1 MDTLHFKLQFDV
13 LGSGLSQTQG
23 ILGGIHSQIGGIN
36 SQFQNLGRGGISQS
50 TQQIQIFQNQMQ
62 SLSQTGSSSISGL
75 SSSFSGLGVA
85 ISGVVSGIKL
95 AAQLIAEV
103 YTRVDQFT
111 DKAIEV
117 FGERTS
123 TIRSYATI
131 LKDPKQAE
139 QEYLKAGALAQKTE
153 LTQDQVINI
162 QSRLIRSGFR
172 GQDED
177 KALFNIVDLVSSLP
191 QNQRL
196 SAANRASDIYGDI
209 SSRGKMTGRDVNRI
223 AQFLNVGTL
232 YEEIGKQMGVKKG
245 DVEGLISKGKV
256 NDQVAL
262 SSIQHASNQQLGTNK
277 LGEFATGAAGNLTA
291 MLSNKEEA
299 FTNLLRTIDSETLP
313 GVKRYKDAINNLTD
327 SMNVSTES
335 GKNLRFFF
343 EDISDFGANM
353 KSVKDEFL
361 TGFIKSFGESY
372 KQAID
377 EFGMSADDS
386 KSSMDNLTQAAKAVG
401 EIAGK
406 VGYLVGALKAGLDS
420 LGLSIGNSEQKIGS
434 FKSKAG
440 EIVEVI
446 TQVLGQIFENIKNM
460 VVGVYKVGHG
470 AYKLNW
476 AEVKEGADLIG
487 RAGKSGVDDF
497 MTGNIFNHK
506 DRFYDDSYKFFKDQ
520 YGRGAT
526 IPQMLSAYQDKLLG
540 KKPEGAGSAA
550 GSSGD
555 TPDWG
560 PGSEKSGSKGGKGN
574 ASGSGSGQGGK
585 GGSGG
590 QLIPFDYATG
600 NMMSIPPPSS
610 SQYRPYSSDAPI
622 HIDKIEITISG
633 GSSNPSDIADAVY
646 QKLAQ
651 QVSRLSRNPRVS
663 VM

>member
-1 MDTLHFKLQFDV
+1 
-13 LGSGLSQTQG
+13 
-23 ILGGIHSQIGGIN
+23 
-36 SQFQNLGRGGISQS
+36 
-50 TQQIQIFQNQMQ
+50 
-62 SLSQTGSSSISGL
+62 
-75 SSSFSGLGVA
+75 
-85 ISGVVSGIKL
+85 
-95 AAQLIAEV
+95 
-103 YTRVDQFT
+103 
-111 DKAIEV
+111 
-117 FGERTS
+117 
-123 TIRSYATI
+123 
-131 LKDPKQAE
+131 
-139 QEYLKAGALAQKTE
+139 
-153 LTQDQVINI
+153 
-162 QSRLIRSGFR
+162 
-172 GQDED
+172 
-177 KALFNIVDLVSSLP
+177 
-191 QNQRL
+191 
-196 SAANRASDIYGDI
+196 
-209 SSRGKMTGRDVNRI
+209 
-223 AQFLNVGTL
+223 
-232 YEEIGKQMGVKKG
+232 
-245 DVEGLISKGKV
+245 
-256 NDQVAL
+256 
-262 SSIQHASNQQLGTNK
+262 
-277 LGEFATGAAGNLTA
+277 
-291 MLSNKEEA
+291 
-299 FTNLLRTIDSETLP
+299 
-313 GVKRYKDAINNLTD
+313 VKRYKDAIDHLTD

-460 VVGVYKVGHG
+460 VVGLYKVGHG
-470 AYKLNW
+470 AYKLDW
-476 AEVKEGADLIG
+476 DEVEEGADLIG

-540 KKPEGAGSAA
+540 KKPEGTGSAA

-560 PGSEKSGSKGGKGN
+560 PGSEKPGSKGGKGN

-622 HIDKIEITISG
+622 HIDKIEIIISG